1 MFIFPHIFFS
11 FYLFLPFFFF
21 LLPVFQRFSHYY
33 FFADFIWMYLE
44 KHLFRKEMIFIWG
57 VLKHFMF
64 SYDDDKK
71 KKMYS
76 ADLDILCA
84 TVLPKHWLHYIVG
97 RGWVLWKEYKFYM
110 QQNFKEFNIAWH
122 KTATPKS

>member
-1 MFIFPHIFFS
+1 
-11 FYLFLPFFFF
+11 
-21 LLPVFQRFSHYY
+21 
-33 FFADFIWMYLE
+33 
-44 KHLFRKEMIFIWG
+44 MIFIWG

-84 TVLPKHWLHYIVG
+84 TV
-97 RGWVLWKEYKFYM
+97 
-110 QQNFKEFNIAWH
+110 
-122 KTATPKS
+122 